1 MFAMTWIKII
11 PPADA
16 DPELHRCYD
25 EVYGLYPPEY
35 DLAVPAVVRPD
46 GTVDSVVAAHSLIPQ
61 AMRHLLSGFGAL
73 LSPALPLS
81 RRQHEMITTLVSAL
95 NRCFY

>member
-1 MFAMTWIKII
+1 MTWIKTI
-11 PPADA
+11 PPAEA
-16 DPELHRCYD
+16 DPEVRRCY
-25 EVYGLYPPEY
+25 EEIYALYPPEY
-35 DLAVPAVVRPD
+35 GFPVPAVVRPD

-81 RRQHEMITTLVSAL
+81 RRQHEMITTVVSAL
-95 NRCFY
+95 NRCVY